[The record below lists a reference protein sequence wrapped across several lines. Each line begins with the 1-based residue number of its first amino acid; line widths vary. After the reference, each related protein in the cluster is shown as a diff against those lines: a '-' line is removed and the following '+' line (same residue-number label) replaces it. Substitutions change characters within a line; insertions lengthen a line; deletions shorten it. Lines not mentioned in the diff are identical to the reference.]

1 MTTEE
6 AQRRSSGRTAAAA
19 APSGQ
24 QDIPIP
30 ARSRAWAGAVQA
42 GARVLPEHARSHNRA
57 LVLQALYRAEG
68 MSRADLARAVGLT
81 RVTISDLVSD
91 FITEKLVIEL
101 GVRTDS
107 RPGKPATLLDI
118 NRDGFTMIGLDLS
131 YDSMFRGALTNL
143 DGTVLHREELDV
155 TGATGEQA
163 IAAAIEILTRLVSAA
178 KAPILGVG
186 VGSPGIVDSTGTV
199 LSAPNLGWKGVPL
212 QAILSTRVQL
222 PVQVANDA
230 NTAALAERTFGGGG
244 GDMMLVRIGR
254 GMGSGLVV
262 GGQPVYGSG
271 SAAGEI
277 GHVVVGTDGGQTCA
291 CGKQGCLET
300 WLAIPRI
307 EARLATATS
316 DLGRIAILTEAGER
330 LGIASAPIV
339 GALNLG
345 EVVLSGPSELIDGP
359 LLTAAA
365 DTVRARTMAE
375 FHGDLSVRMSTL
387 GRDIVVLGAVVMVL
401 TGQLGVS

>member
-1 MTTEE
+1 MNSEHSTGITSVRKDLEGDS
-6 AQRRSSGRTAAAA
+6 SSGIRVDRSLRFAALAG
-19 APSGQ
+19 PV
-24 QDIPIP
+24 
-30 ARSRAWAGAVQA
+30 RAGA
-42 GARVLPEHARSHNRA
+42 GVLPVHARSQNRA

-68 MSRADLARAVGLT
+68 SSRADLARQIGLT
-81 RVTISDLVSD
+81 RVTISDVVSGL
-91 FITEKLVIEL
+91 INENLVIEL

-107 RPGKPATLLDI
+107 RPGKPATMLDI

-131 YDSMFRGALTNL
+131 YDSMFRGAITNL
-143 DGTVLHREELDV
+143 DGIVLHREELDV
-155 TGATGEQA
+155 TGATGQQA
-163 IAAAIEILTRLVSAA
+163 VDAAVRILGTLVSAA

-186 VGSPGIVDSTGTV
+186 VGSPGIVDATGTV
-199 LSAPNLGWKGVPL
+199 LSAPNLGWKDVPL
-212 QAILSTRVQL
+212 QAILSTRAQL

-230 NTAALAERTFGGGG
+230 NIAVLAERTFGGGG
-244 GDMMLVRIGR
+244 ADMMLVRIGR

-262 GGQPVYGSG
+262 AGQPVYGSG

-277 GHVVVGTDGGQTCA
+277 GHVVVGTDGGDTCA

-359 LLTAAA
+359 LITAAT
-365 DTVRARTMAE
+365 DTLRDRTMAE

>member
-6 AQRRSSGRTAAAA
+6 AQRRSSGPMAVAA

-30 ARSRAWAGAVQA
+30 ARSTAWAGAVQA

-91 FITEKLVIEL
+91 LITENLVIEL
-101 GVRTDS
+101 GIRTDA
-107 RPGKPATLLDI
+107 RPGKPATMLDI

-131 YDSMFRGALTNL
+131 YDSMFRGAITNL
-143 DGTVLHREELDV
+143 DGIVLHREELDV
-155 TGATGEQA
+155 TGATGQQA
-163 IAAAIEILTRLVSAA
+163 VDAAIRILGTLVSAA

-186 VGSPGIVDSTGTV
+186 AGSPGIVDATGTV
-199 LSAPNLGWKGVPL
+199 LSAPNLGWKDVPL
-212 QAILSTRVQL
+212 QAILSTRAQL

-244 GDMMLVRIGR
+244 SDMMLVRIGR

-262 GGQPVYGSG
+262 AGQPVYGSR

-277 GHVVVGTDGGQTCA
+277 GHVVVGTDGGQTCV
-291 CGKQGCLET
+291 CGKSGCLET

-307 EARLATATS
+307 EARLAAATS
-316 DLGRIAILTEAGER
+316 DLGRTAILRAAGER
-330 LGIASAPIV
+330 LGIATAPIV

-359 LLTAAA
+359 LLTAAT
-365 DTVRARTMAE
+365 DTLRDRTMAE

-401 TGQLGVS
+401 TGQLGVT